1 MFATPITDRCG
12 DALARRAH
20 ALIGISPFNSYFS
33 LGRIRDLARWGLA
46 EFDRVHLFVPDLP
59 AAFTL
64 RAAGYGA
71 KQAARKARRQA
82 NYVGNKIRSALGAAG
97 LDQAE
102 IDETVLDWQRLEGL
116 DAYQLRYASCRA
128 RFQSD
133 MDFRAGCLDSARW
146 VLERRSGREALTER
160 ALHLAAQYFL
170 TEIPFFADTVGIVE
184 QPASVFCYHQC
195 PQFVRDLLDGR
206 YGGILSPNQGF
217 AVVRPAAPAIPA
229 PTRD

>member
-1 MFATPITDRCG
+1 VFATPVTGRCHE
-12 DALARRAH
+12 ALARHAH

-33 LGRIRDLARWGLA
+33 AGRICDLVRWGLA

-59 AAFTL
+59 AAYTL

-71 KQAARKARRQA
+71 KHAARKARRQA
-82 NYVGNKIRSALGAAG
+82 NYLGNKIRSALGAAG
-97 LDQAE
+97 LDRAE
-102 IDETVLDWQRLEGL
+102 IDEAVLDWQRLEGL
-116 DAYQLRYASCRA
+116 DAYQLRYAACRA

-146 VLERRSGREALTER
+146 VLQRRNGGGALSER

-170 TEIPFFADTVGIVE
+170 TEIPFFADTVGVLE
-184 QPASVFCYHQC
+184 QPASLFCYHQC

-206 YGGILSPNQGF
+206 YGGIVSPNQGF
-217 AVVRPAAPAIPA
+217 AVVRKLAPEVPA